1 MLTLDA
7 RQAALLRLPYPVTF
21 LPRLAGEIRRDMP
34 ERVIGL
40 DNRALAAE
48 TERCYTYAAY
58 ELGIT
63 RLPVLVRWTKTDVGS
78 GGALH
83 RDMTVDLAVRQAD
96 DPNLAAADL
105 LAALA
110 ASHRWPTPRSGA

>member
-7 RQAALLRLPYPVTF
+7 RQEALLRLPYPATF
-21 LPRLAGEIRRDMP
+21 LPRLADEIRRDMP

-40 DNRALAAE
+40 DNRTLAAE

-83 RDMTVDLAVRQAD
+83 RSAEIDMTLRKAVN
-96 DPNLAAADL
+96 PNLTAADL

-110 ASHRWPTPRSGA
+110 VQHRWSMREGNT